1 MLKKIVSAAAVLTLA
16 FGMTSCKLDKEEP
29 HGKIQFQLYDGAFQ
43 LEGTQQFKFGE
54 TKAYKLH
61 SRYVTTMKVVAPFG
75 WEAEFYNG
83 GDDGSVVISAP
94 ASPEVGETAGN
105 VVVNLT
111 GPDTQQMDDVVKVI
125 AL

>member
-1 MLKKIVSAAAVLTLA
+1 MLKKTISMGAVLLLA

-29 HGKIQFQLYDGAFQ
+29 HGKIQFQLYEGAFQ

-54 TKAYKLH
+54 TKEYKLH
-61 SRYVTTMKVVAPFG
+61 SWYVTTMKIVTPFG

-83 GDDGSVVISAP
+83 GNDGSVVISAP
-94 ASPEVGETAGN
+94 ASVEVGETSGEI
-105 VVVNLT
+105 VISLT
-111 GPDTQQMDDVVKVI
+111 GPDNQETDYVVKVV

>member
-1 MLKKIVSAAAVLTLA
+1 MTLS

-43 LEGTQQFKFGE
+43 VEGTQQFNFGE

-61 SRYVTTMKVVAPFG
+61 SWNVTTMKVVAPFG
-75 WEAEFYNG
+75 WETEFYNG
-83 GDDGSVVISAP
+83 GNDGSAVISAP
-94 ASPEVGETAGN
+94 ASPQVGEIAGDI
-105 VVVNLT
+105 VVSMT
-111 GPDTQQMDDVVKVI
+111 GPDNQEVDYVVKVV

>member
-75 WEAEFYNG
+75 

-111 GPDTQQMDDVVKVI
+111 GPDKQQMDYVVKVI